1 MKAIISYFIVF
12 ISSVMYM
19 LLFDKKAGG
28 IMTVFITV
36 TPILSLILT
45 CMTKNK
51 LTFSLNTPDSIVDK
65 NKPVSLSVNITKDTV
80 LPIPIVSFNLDIS
93 KRFASLEQNIYRFS
107 MSENKKLSIKADI
120 IPQICGI
127 GDISVNNIFITD
139 YLGIF
144 KFRINRN
151 DDISTKLFIRPDIKE
166 IDDSG
171 ELIRNIYNTLCDNDE
186 DDTTDSVAGRSAFPG
201 YEYREYIPGDSLK
214 KINWKISTKRR
225 KLFVRKDESAGITL
239 PDIIINNSET
249 LSFEDETEKMLSEQM
264 IVENSLAL
272 LLLCVKHGIECT
284 YSYVR
289 DGVVKKETVSF
300 PEQVEMIAGDMAS
313 VTFSERE
320 IDIENNGRVK
330 STNVNIVYTLGCTQK
345 FAQNIEQ
352 TSLNGDSSRV
362 IMPGSLVKKMKN
374 TLSDLWIINN
384 DHSIS
389 KYV

>member
-1 MKAIISYFIVF
+1 MKAIISYLIVF

-28 IMTVFITV
+28 IMTVFITI

-51 LTFSLNTPDSIVDK
+51 LTFSINTPDSIVDK

-80 LPIPIVSFNLDIS
+80 LPIPIVSFNLNIS

-151 DDISTKLFIRPDIKE
+151 DDISTRIFIRPDIKE
-166 IDDSG
+166 IDNSG

-249 LSFEDETEKMLSEQM
+249 LSFEDETEKMLLEQM

-289 DGVVKKETVSF
+289 GGVVKKETVSF

-320 IDIENNGRVK
+320 IDIENNGGVK
-330 STNVNIVYTLGCTQK
+330 SSNVNIVYTLGCTQK
-345 FAQNIEQ
+345 LAQNIES

>member
-1 MKAIISYFIVF
+1 MKAIISYLIVF
-12 ISSVMYM
+12 FSSVMYM

-45 CMTKNK
+45 CITKNK
-51 LTFSLNTPDSIVDK
+51 LTFSLNAPDSIVDK
-65 NKPVSLSVNITKDTV
+65 NKPVCLSINITKDTV

-93 KRFASLEQNIYRFS
+93 KRFESLEQNIYRFS
-107 MSENKKLSIKADI
+107 MSENKKLSIKADV

-144 KFRINRN
+144 KFKINRN
-151 DDISTKLFIRPDIKE
+151 DDISTRLFIRPDIKE
-166 IDDSG
+166 IDNSG

-186 DDTTDSVAGRSAFPG
+186 DDTTDSVTGRSAFPG

-225 KLFVRKDESAGITL
+225 RLFVRKDESAGITL

-272 LLLCVKHGIECT
+272 LLLCIKHGIECT

-300 PEQVEMIAGDMAS
+300 PEQVEIIAGDMAS

-320 IDIENNGRVK
+320 IGIENNNRAK
-330 STNVNIVYTLGCTQK
+330 SSNVNIVYTLGCTQK